1 MNKII
6 SLIFSLISNSFVIGK
21 KELLFLPLIVIFI
34 SNLKALLGFITK
46 QILFQ
51 LSNLIHDFI
60 LIIVESFSSIIILI
74 LLISSKT
81 KHI

>member
-21 KELLFLPLIVIFI
+21 KELLFLPLIVILI
-34 SNLKALLGFITK
+34 SNLKALFGFIMK